1 MRVLR
6 LLVVLPVI
14 GVSLAAGPAV
24 AADDDSTGL
33 NGLLGQILRNVT
45 AKAPTTSDASAANG
59 GGADAGKK
67 STTKPADTEE
77 SEGDVTASL
86 QQGQLEAVD
95 DSYTVMQNSGQNT
108 LNPDVMDNDKSP
120 STAVYVNSVSEPPH
134 GSVNGE
140 ATVYTP
146 DTDFVGTDTFTYT
159 LHEPQTGTSNQA
171 TVTITVTPTPTQD
184 LTPVAA
190 DDAFTVAQDSG
201 QTKLNVFAN
210 DTNTAAGALDAP
222 SKPAHGTVSIQGGD
236 HPGYLYT
243 PDPGFHGT
251 DTFTY
256 SFTSYAYQEYPE
268 QSNTATVTIQVTP
281 GHKAVSGDD
290 DLLSV
295 GARCS
300 GDVTFTNISD
310 LGLEGTYGDLPSEV
324 DGDFVLAPGDS
335 ETITTGRDELEY
347 RADGPGDQSQQG
359 LIEIPSCSHDDDDD
373 GDDDDDE
380 SDEDDDGDGDDDGG
394 GLPDT
399 GADVSRLSLAAAII
413 LVAVGASMLNVTR
426 FRRSRMGADSRI
438 A

>member
-24 AADDDSTGL
+24 AADDDPKGL
-33 NGLLGQILRNVT
+33 NGLIGQILRNVT
-45 AKAPTTSDASAANG
+45 AKAPTTSDAPAENG
-59 GGADAGKK
+59 GGADAAKK
-67 STTKPADTEE
+67 SAAEPSSSEV
-77 SEGDVTASL
+77 SEGGVTASL
-86 QQGQLEAVD
+86 QQGPLQAVD
-95 DSYTVMQNSGQNT
+95 DTYTVMQNSGRNT
-108 LNPDVMDNDKSP
+108 LTPDVLDNDKSP
-120 STAVYVNSVSEPPH
+120 STAVFVNSVSEPPH
-134 GSVNGE
+134 GTINGE
-140 ATVYTP
+140 ATVYVP
-146 DTDFVGTDTFTYT
+146 DTNFVGTDTFTYT

-171 TVTITVTPTPTQD
+171 TVTITVAPTPPQD

-222 SKPAHGTVSIQGGD
+222 SKPAHGTVSIQNGD
-236 HPGYLYT
+236 HAGYLYT

-256 SFTSYAYQEYPE
+256 SFTSHAYADYPE

-281 GHKAVSGDD
+281 GQRNVGGDG
-290 DLLSV
+290 DLLNV
-295 GARCS
+295 AVDCS
-300 GDVTFTNISD
+300 GEVTFTNISD

-324 DGDFVLAPGDS
+324 DGDFVLAPDAS

-347 RADGPGDQSQQG
+347 RVDGPGDESQEG
-359 LIEIPSCSHDDDDD
+359 LIEIPGCSQGDDDD
-373 GDDDDDE
+373 GDDGD
-380 SDEDDDGDGDDDGG
+380 DDDGDDGDDDDGDDG

-399 GADVSRLSLAAAII
+399 GANLPRSSLAVAIT
-413 LVAVGASMLNVTR
+413 LVAVGASLLNVTR
-426 FRRSRMGADSRI
+426 FRRNRRWI
-438 A
+438 

>member
-14 GVSLAAGPAV
+14 GVTLAAGPAV

-33 NGLLGQILRNVT
+33 NGLLGQILRNVST
-45 AKAPTTSDASAANG
+45 KASDAPAANG
-59 GGADAGKK
+59 GEADAGKK
-67 STTKPADTEE
+67 STAEPGDTER
-77 SEGDVTASL
+77 SDEGVTASL
-86 QQGQLEAVD
+86 DQGPLQAVD
-95 DSYTVMQNSGQNT
+95 DAYTVVQNSGQNT
-108 LNPDVMDNDKSP
+108 LNPDVLDNDKSP
-120 STAVYVNSVSEPPH
+120 STAVFVNSVSEPPH

-190 DDAFTVAQDSG
+190 DDAFTVPQDSG

-210 DTNTAAGALDAP
+210 DTNIAAGALDAP
-222 SKPAHGTVSIQGGD
+222 SKPAHGTVSIQNGD
-236 HPGYLYT
+236 HAGYLYT

-256 SFTSYAYQEYPE
+256 SFTSHAYPDYPE

-281 GHKAVSGDD
+281 SQKTVSGDD

-295 GARCS
+295 VARCS
-300 GDVTFTNISD
+300 GNVTFTNISD
-310 LGLEGTYGDLPSEV
+310 LGLEGTYGDLPGEV

-335 ETITTGRDELEY
+335 ESITTSRDELEY
-347 RADGPGDQSQQG
+347 RADGPGDESQQG
-359 LIEIPSCSHDDDDD
+359 LIEIPDCSDDDDD
-373 GDDDDDE
+373 GDGDGDGDDGDDDDE
-380 SDEDDDGDGDDDGG
+380 SDDEDGDDDGG

-399 GADVSRLSLAAAII
+399 GADVSRLTFAAAIT
-413 LVAVGASMLNVTR
+413 LVAVGASLLNVTR
-426 FRRSRMGADSRI
+426 FRRRWS
-438 A
+438 